1 MIPVAYVSAL
11 FYAKDLIRVTEALF
25 SKRQTQES
33 EYVK

>member
-1 MIPVAYVSAL
+1 MVPVAYVSAL
-11 FYAKDLIRVTEALF
+11 FSAKDIIRVTEALF